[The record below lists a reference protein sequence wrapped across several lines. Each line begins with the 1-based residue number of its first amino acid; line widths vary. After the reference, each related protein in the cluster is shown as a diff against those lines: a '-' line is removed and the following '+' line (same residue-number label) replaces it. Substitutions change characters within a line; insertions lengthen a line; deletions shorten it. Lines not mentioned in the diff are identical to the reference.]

1 MKRFLL
7 NRFAG
12 SAIVLLGVSVIT
24 FTLAR
29 VIPSNPAALYIGPRA
44 RPDDIERVTRQL
56 GLDQPLPIQY
66 LTYMRD
72 MLTGDWGT
80 SIGTK
85 QPVLGEILA
94 RLPATLELIAAA
106 MLIAIPVG
114 IALGVLSARW
124 RGRPPDIVVRLVS
137 IVGVSLPA
145 FFLALVLQVVF
156 FRTLDLLPLAGRTSA
171 DLRFTSNPLESVTG
185 FNVIDSVITGNWT
198 ALGDATYHLI
208 LPAIALAAYPLGL
221 IARMTRSSMLE
232 TFDQDYIRTARAFG
246 LRSALI
252 DYRLALRNAI
262 LPVLTVVGL
271 TLGYLLTGSFFV
283 EIVFNWPGL
292 GTFAVHSLLSVDY
305 PAIMG
310 IALLGAIGYVLIN
323 LVVDLAQAWLDPR
336 VRLT

>member
-1 MKRFLL
+1 VKRFLL
-7 NRFAG
+7 DRFAG
-12 SAIVLLGVSVIT
+12 SVIVLLGVSIIT

-29 VIPSNPAALYIGPRA
+29 VIPSNAAALYIGPRA
-44 RPDDIERVTRQL
+44 RPEDIERVTRQL
-56 GLDQPLPIQY
+56 GLDQPLPVQY

-85 QPVLGEILA
+85 RPVLDEILS

-106 MLIAIPVG
+106 MLIAIPFG
-114 IALGVLSARW
+114 IAFGVLSARW
-124 RGRPPDIVVRLVS
+124 RGRPPDIVVRFVS
-137 IVGVSLPA
+137 IIGVSLPA
-145 FFLALVLQVVF
+145 FFLAILLQIAF
-156 FRTLDLLPLAGRTSA
+156 FRNLDLLPLAGRTSS
-171 DLRFTSNPLESVTG
+171 DLRFTSPIDPITG
-185 FNVIDSVITGNWT
+185 FNLIDSALAGNWA
-198 ALGDATYHLI
+198 ALSDSTTHLI

-232 TFDQDYIRTARAFG
+232 TLDQDYIRTAKAFG
-246 LRSALI
+246 LRTALI

-262 LPVLTVVGL
+262 LPVLTVIGL
-271 TLGYLLTGSFFV
+271 TFGYLLTGSFFV

-310 IALLGAIGYVLIN
+310 IALLGAIGYVVIN
-323 LVVDLAQAWLDPR
+323 LLVDLGQAWLDPR